1 MESDANRE
9 AQEHASN
16 SIVIMVFTLISRLL
30 GIVKARA
37 IATVFGATG
46 IADVINFTF
55 NIPNNFRKLF
65 AEGALSSAYIPVFST
80 SITEEKGGIEKSKA
94 LLARMQGFQLLFS
107 LPLVLLTWI
116 WRTEIILFL
125 SDFPDPEHIQLSGKL
140 LVYFMVFLGSISFAA
155 LYGGVLQSHGSFFTA
170 AAAPLIFSVSVIASV
185 YGLSSS
191 MGPYSMAFG
200 VVFGGTAQ
208 ALVTFLRLRSYGYRM
223 RFSFQFSSPDFRR
236 VMHSWAPVTITAVVA
251 IVTQQI
257 AFYFASTLSEGTV
270 TAFSNAIIIWQAPYG
285 IFYSAIA
292 TVFFPAMVSAFT
304 RRQRNQLDRLV
315 HKGLVYIATFLI
327 PSALLLT
334 VLRNETTAVL
344 LQSGRFVLE
353 DTIETGTILFWFTV
367 GMPIVAWYGFM
378 QRVCFSTS
386 RFKSTLTVGI
396 VVAIVDVVIT
406 WMGLRLG
413 YGSKSLS
420 LANTISFGVG
430 VIGLWFV
437 AHQRGHLHISLS
449 KLANDLVRLVL
460 ANIPLG
466 TAAILYIRYMP
477 EGWWHDGSTMANA
490 ALLLGLYCSAILIVL
505 VSYRLVGIEF
515 LSVLTKRKER
525 RDN

>member
-1 MESDANRE
+1 MEIDAHGDGDLKQR
-9 AQEHASN
+9 ASN
-16 SIVIMVFTLISRLL
+16 SIMIMILTLVSRLL

-65 AEGALSSAYIPVFST
+65 AEGALSSAYIPVFSA

-94 LLARMQGFQLLFS
+94 LLARMQGFQLLIS
-107 LPLVLLTWI
+107 LPLLVLTWL

-125 SDFPDPEHIQLSGKL
+125 SDFSNPDHILLSGKL
-140 LVYFMVFLGSISFAA
+140 LIYFMVFLFSISFAA

-185 YGLSSS
+185 YGLSSTI
-191 MGPYSMAFG
+191 GPYSMAFG
-200 VVFGGTAQ
+200 VLFGGTAQ
-208 ALVTFLRLRSYGYRM
+208 AIVTFLRLRSYGYRM
-223 RFSFQFSSPDFRR
+223 RFSFRFSSPEFKR

-304 RRQRNQLDRLV
+304 RKQKEELNHLV

-344 LQSGRFVLE
+344 LQSGKFVLE
-353 DTIETGTILFWFTV
+353 DTIETGTILFWFTI
-367 GMPIVAWYGFM
+367 GMPVVAWYGFM

-396 VVAIVDVVIT
+396 VVAILDIMIT
-406 WMGLRLG
+406 WSALGLG
-413 YGSKSLS
+413 YGPKSLS
-420 LANTISFGVG
+420 LANTLSFGAG
-430 VIGLWFV
+430 VVGLWIV
-437 AHQRGHLHISLS
+437 AHQRGHMHISLIKLIS
-449 KLANDLVRLVL
+449 DLFKLLLANV
-460 ANIPLG
+460 PLG
-466 TAAILYIRYMP
+466 TAAILYLRFV
-477 EGWWHDGSTMANA
+477 EKGWWYTGSSMVNA
-490 ALLLGLYCSAILIVL
+490 LILLGLYSTAMLIVFI
-505 VSYRLVGIEF
+505 SYRLFGIEF
-515 LSVLTKRKER
+515 LNVLIKRKKR
-525 RDN
+525 